1 MIPYTANFRV
11 GFQLALAYRRAA
23 AVWVVGELSLLVVF
37 YFLWRAVFL
46 YAPAGS
52 FSDRDFAAFYL
63 YLLTARLT
71 ARFTGGPAWGFFA
84 QRVREGTVVY
94 DLVQPVE
101 LEYALL
107 ARWLGQKVGQLL
119 MALPVYAAAM
129 FVSVAWSA
137 GEWRWGWFLLSLVVG
152 FACAYFFE
160 FLMSLSAFYT
170 SAQQGINE
178 AKALVVALLSG
189 AFFPLDLLPDPYAL
203 LAGLLPFQAFI
214 YLPARMLHPSISE
227 SEIFHGLAVQL
238 FWLLALAASSRF
250 LLGRVR
256 QRFNAQ
262 GG

>member
-1 MIPYTANFRV
+1 MIPYTANLRV

-23 AVWVVGELSLLVVF
+23 AVWVVGELALLVAF

-46 YAPAGS
+46 SVPAGS
-52 FSDRDFAAFYL
+52 FADRDFAAFYL
-63 YLLTARLT
+63 YLLTARLA

-84 QRVREGTVVY
+84 QRVRVGTVVY

-107 ARWLGQKVGQLL
+107 ARWLGQKAGQLV
-119 MALPVYAAAM
+119 MALPAYATAA
-129 FVSVAWSA
+129 FVSGAWSA
-137 GEWRWGWFLLSLVVG
+137 GEWRLGWFFLSLVVG

-189 AFFPLDLLPDPYAL
+189 AFFPIDLLPDRYAL
-203 LAGLLPFQAFI
+203 LASLLPFQAFI
-214 YLPARMLHPSISE
+214 YLPARMLQPSMPE
-227 SEIFHGLAVQL
+227 SEIFRGLAVQL
-238 FWLLALAASSRF
+238 FWLLVLAASSRF

-256 QRFNAQ
+256 QRFNVQ